1 MTSVS
6 VSVTATK
13 VLRNSVPVHCR
24 ALRPS
29 HTGDRRRP
37 AGAARISR
45 GPSVSVLL
53 RLTGR
58 GTEAAAPSGEAA
70 TLAGCAEWRRILAPA
85 RERTPAGIG
94 RSVHGEYLRD

>member
-58 GTEAAAPSGEAA
+58 GTEAAAPSGEARD
-70 TLAGCAEWRRILAPA
+70 AGRLRRMAPHTGVGPRA
-85 RERTPAGIG
+85 DAGMH
-94 RSVHGEYLRD
+94 RA